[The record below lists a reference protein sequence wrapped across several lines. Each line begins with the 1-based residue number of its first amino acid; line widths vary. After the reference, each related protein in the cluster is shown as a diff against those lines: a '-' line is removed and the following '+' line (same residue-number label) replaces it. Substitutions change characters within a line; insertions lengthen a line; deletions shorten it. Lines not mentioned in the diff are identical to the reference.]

1 MILYLICFPKF
12 QIINYY
18 NHHLSNKRNKL
29 EETYTDNARNQ
40 IKRESSFSMPLL
52 FFMKVCLTSL
62 AGLTYTLTSS
72 ETMMPAVVFWISS
85 TEPPPPPSHHS
96 GDQKA
101 KTTLRSS
108 QSGLGAIQGRGTLGG
123 SSLGLTVMYFLC
135 GCQPVAFPSSS
146 FSAALALTPLSTNTT
161 PPQKKCV
168 PLVCSAA
175 TPLSLWANSSLFL
188 SLSHPFHLFL
198 GRTIPAH
205 RLSNQGCTVLL

>member
-1 MILYLICFPKF
+1 M
-12 QIINYY
+12 
-18 NHHLSNKRNKL
+18 
-29 EETYTDNARNQ
+29 
-40 IKRESSFSMPLL
+40 SSFSTPLL
-52 FFMKVCLTSL
+52 FFIKVCLTSL

-85 TEPPPPPSHHS
+85 TEPPPPPSHQS
-96 GDQKA
+96 GDHKA
-101 KTTLRSS
+101 QTTLRSS

-135 GCQPVAFPSSS
+135 GCQPVAYPSSS
-146 FSAALALTPLSTNTT
+146 LSAALALTPLSTNTT

-175 TPLSLWANSSLFL
+175 TPLSLWANSRLFL

-198 GRTIPAH
+198 ERTIPAH
-205 RLSNQGCTVLL
+205 RLSNQGCTVLLYI